1 MTGEPGMT
9 GYTPP
14 ATLKDINDVI
24 INDVNGKIDTDT
36 TQTIDLDSHFHP
48 MGLEYS
54 VSSSAPVESRVSA
67 MLDESDDSMLTV
79 GLKDEAGY
87 QNNLVTVK
95 ASDGTLDQSLSF
107 NVRRNRPPT
116 RDDTRAG
123 ANSFLGAATEIIDV
137 TVGTQAI
144 VDKASATRTAKIK
157 TVDAPDVADAE
168 FGIATP
174 AFGIAVDD
182 VPTGIWFL
190 DDIGNVL
197 SFEGE
202 TALVADRSKIMITG
216 AAGEISFLGLAST
229 GDGNDDAATAI
240 KVLVR
245 AVDGGGLN
253 SQAVEMFEVTVDAAP
268 KTTGNIGNRGATE
281 GGKAY
286 VDDVQD
292 YFMDD
297 LNDFTT
303 VDTTTLNMYAWSD
316 DPEIA
321 TVAGN
326 PTNSRTKPPMLSVA
340 VTGVVGAD
348 ALVID
353 GKGVGEA
360 TITVRVEEP
369 IAAGDGA
376 VAQLGQWAEHTFLV
390 RVSKN

>member
-116 RDDTRAG
+116 RDADPDRVG
-123 ANSFLGAATEIIDV
+123 DPGFLGAEEDIIKI
-137 TVGTQAI
+137 TVGTQTI
-144 VDKASATRTAKIK
+144 VEKASVTITATTGPMAEADEFLIA
-157 TVDAPDVADAE
+157 TVDTSDEVL
-168 FGIATP
+168 
-174 AFGIAVDD
+174 
-182 VPTGIWFL
+182 PTGVWFL

-229 GDGNDDAATAI
+229 YVRDSGTSTSTPI

-268 KTTGNIGNRGATE
+268 KTTGNIGNRGTTE
-281 GGKAY
+281 GGKTY
-286 VDDVQD
+286 VDNVQG
-292 YFMDD
+292 YFTDD
-297 LNDFTT
+297 RNDFTT
-303 VDTTTLNMYAWSD
+303 VPTLKMYAWSD

-326 PTNSRTKPPMLSVA
+326 PTNSRTGVPMLTDAASVSN
-340 VTGVVGAD
+340 D
-348 ALVID
+348 NPFALVID
-353 GKGVGEA
+353 GKGESEV

>member
-116 RDDTRAG
+116 RDADPDRVG
-123 ANSFLGAATEIIDV
+123 DPGFLGAEEDIIKI
-137 TVGTQAI
+137 TVGTQTI
-144 VDKASATRTAKIK
+144 VEKASVTITATTGPMAEADEFLIA
-157 TVDAPDVADAE
+157 TVDTSDEVL
-168 FGIATP
+168 
-174 AFGIAVDD
+174 
-182 VPTGIWFL
+182 PTGVWFL

-229 GDGNDDAATAI
+229 YVRDSGTSTSTPI

-268 KTTGNIGNRGATE
+268 KTTGNIGNRGTTE
-281 GGKAY
+281 GGKTY
-286 VDDVQD
+286 VDNVQG
-292 YFMDD
+292 YFTDD
-297 LNDFTT
+297 RNDFTT
-303 VDTTTLNMYAWSD
+303 VPTLKMYAWSD

-326 PTNSRTKPPMLSVA
+326 PTNSRTGEPTLIA
-340 VTGVVGAD
+340 VTNELTD

>member
-229 GDGNDDAATAI
+229 YVRDSGTSTSTPI

-268 KTTGNIGNRGATE
+268 KTTGNIGNRGTTE
-281 GGKAY
+281 GGKTY
-286 VDDVQD
+286 VDNVQG
-292 YFMDD
+292 YFTDD
-297 LNDFTT
+297 RNDFTT
-303 VDTTTLNMYAWSD
+303 VPTLKMYAWSD

-326 PTNSRTKPPMLSVA
+326 PTNSRTGEPTLIA
-340 VTGVVGAD
+340 VTNELTD

>member
-116 RDDTRAG
+116 RDADPDRVG
-123 ANSFLGAATEIIDV
+123 DPGFLGAEEDIIKI
-137 TVGTQAI
+137 TVGTQTI
-144 VDKASATRTAKIK
+144 VEKASVTITATTGPMAEADEFLIA
-157 TVDAPDVADAE
+157 TVDTSDEVL
-168 FGIATP
+168 
-174 AFGIAVDD
+174 
-182 VPTGIWFL
+182 PTGVWFL

-229 GDGNDDAATAI
+229 YDRATEEDTPI
-240 KVLVR
+240 NVLVR

-326 PTNSRTKPPMLSVA
+326 PTNSRTGEPTLIA
-340 VTGVVGAD
+340 VTNELTD